1 MYRPPEPTY
10 FSESQSL
17 ITTTTLIIPIITTTG
32 LQKQKIMKIFLENS
46 LFKCKKS
53 GVKWAVSLKDVSIKF
68 LKVFKDF
75 LGNWI
80 LVWFPFFFCLKV
92 KAMTTTKKALQN
104 RVEQLTQA
112 NEQFQFATRY
122 LLFDLEATR
131 RERDGIKAQVILLRE
146 ELADL
151 RQNLEDGGL
160 IK

>member
-1 MYRPPEPTY
+1 
-10 FSESQSL
+10 
-17 ITTTTLIIPIITTTG
+17 
-32 LQKQKIMKIFLENS
+32 
-46 LFKCKKS
+46 
-53 GVKWAVSLKDVSIKF
+53 
-68 LKVFKDF
+68 
-75 LGNWI
+75 
-80 LVWFPFFFCLKV
+80 
-92 KAMTTTKKALQN
+92 MTTTKKALQN